1 MLGILILAV
10 SVQVLQ
16 PGIYVRVFRS
26 LPTTKERDSIFVG
39 SGSDM
44 RSNALLVIYSI
55 VLGGLVL
62 EWLNYI
68 SFGSFGW
75 LSFLRLCGCAAG
87 ALALRSVM
95 QLLVRAV
102 FFSKNQ
108 VETYERHYFYLN
120 VASLLLMYP
129 IMLLALFTNVTPI
142 VPLILIIILLSLCAI
157 GLIYK
162 TISLLPLSL
171 YSILTLPLYLLTVEV
186 LPIAAMVWFA
196 KIIY

>member
-1 MLGILILAV
+1 MLGILLLAV

-39 SGSDM
+39 SGSDI

-62 EWLNYI
+62 EWLNYT
-68 SFGSFGW
+68 SSGSFGW